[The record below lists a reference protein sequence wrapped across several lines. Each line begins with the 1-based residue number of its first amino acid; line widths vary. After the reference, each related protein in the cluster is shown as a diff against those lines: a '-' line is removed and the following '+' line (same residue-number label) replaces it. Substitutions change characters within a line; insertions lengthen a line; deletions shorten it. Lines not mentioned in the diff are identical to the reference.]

1 MITEVRAI
9 SHLLLM
15 ALIFPIS
22 QNDSVFFLA
31 PYSQTKGT
39 EWALVFKCL
48 SGVPL
53 NTTGHFQFEC
63 TCKSNATVH
72 LGISTALR
80 GERKNGF
87 RGLFPKSNKRV
98 GHTSICHGH
107 CCRNLWLPLLNN
119 LSFHLLH
126 NHAIECF
133 RWATQQ

>member
-98 GHTSICHGH
+98 GLTDPSCLLVKSGFHHDLASSYLFRHFSPPHTS
-107 CCRNLWLPLLNN
+107 
-119 LSFHLLH
+119 S
-126 NHAIECF
+126 
-133 RWATQQ
+133 